1 VSLLDEPEAERAR
14 RRRLDDRIANL
25 GYPVAYR
32 HVEGC
37 EVGLRPRVR
46 CTCRQVV
53 AAREARRRLE
63 RERLLSR

>member
-1 VSLLDEPEAERAR
+1 VNVVEELRLRRANR
-14 RRRLDDRIANL
+14 RQLDDRIAAID
-25 GYPVAYR
+25 YPVGFR

-37 EVGLRPRVR
+37 EVGLRPRTS

-53 AAREARRRLE
+53 AAREARLRLE